1 MAMLT
6 VRRALCYNIAT
17 VVAVTVVAKRGDIV
31 MRFFDRA
38 RELADLKEIR
48 ERSESVAQFTVVTG
62 RRRVGK
68 TSLVVKSLEGEEY
81 VYLFVERKSEKDL
94 CETFVREINE
104 KLGEVVFGTP
114 ERIEDVFLALM
125 KIASTRH
132 LNVVIDEFQEFR
144 KVNPSIFSSIQ
155 KTWDMHK
162 DSARI
167 NLIVTGSVNTLM
179 VRLFRNKRAALY
191 GRETAFMV
199 VEPFA
204 TSVLKEIL
212 SAYHPRYKAED
223 LLALWTF
230 TGGVAKYVELLV
242 DSRCWTRDAMIKEMI
257 RANSLF
263 LDEGRA
269 MLVEEFDRE
278 YGVYF
283 SVLCAIAR
291 GRTTR
296 NEIEQTVG
304 RQVGGYLARLEEDYA
319 LIRKRHPIFAKV
331 AAKTARYE
339 LNDNFLVFWFRF
351 MYRYS
356 YILELKGYEQLREI
370 VRRDYPVLSGHA
382 LELYFKHQLAE
393 SGQWTRIGGWWD
405 RKGENELDILA
416 ENELTGTY
424 AVCEV
429 KRQGSKIDLN
439 VVADKFAAFRKA
451 TGKWLKAKPRF
462 LALSMSDM

>member
-17 VVAVTVVAKRGDIV
+17 VVAVTVVAKREDIV

-48 ERSESVAQFTVVTG
+48 EKSESVAQFTVVTG

>member
-1 MAMLT
+1 
-6 VRRALCYNIAT
+6 
-17 VVAVTVVAKRGDIV
+17 
-31 MRFFDRA
+31 MRFFDRK
-38 RELADLKEIR
+38 RELADLQEIR
-48 ERSESVAQFTVVTG
+48 ERSEEVAQFTVVTG

-68 TSLVVKSLEGEEY
+68 TSLVVKSLEGETY

-94 CETFVREINE
+94 CETFAREINA
-104 KLGEVVFGTP
+104 KLGDVVLGVP
-114 ERIEDVFLALM
+114 ERFEDVFGALM
-125 KIASTRH
+125 KLAATRH

-144 KVNPSIFSSIQ
+144 KINVGIFSSIQ
-155 KTWDMHK
+155 KIWDLHK
-162 DSARI
+162 VRARI

-179 VRLFRNKRAALY
+179 VKLFRNRRAALY
-191 GRETAFMV
+191 GRETSFMV

-204 TSVLKEIL
+204 TDVLKEIMYV
-212 SAYHPRYKAED
+212 YHPGYRAED

-230 TGGVAKYVELLV
+230 TGGVAKYVELLI
-242 DSRCWTRDAMIKEMI
+242 DSKSWTRESMIKEI
-257 RANSLF
+257 VRANSLF

-269 MLVEEFDRE
+269 VLVEEFDKE

-291 GRTTR
+291 GKTSR
-296 NEIEQTVG
+296 NEIEQAVG
-304 RQVGGYLARLEEDYA
+304 RQVGGYLARLEDDYA
-319 LIRKRHPIFAKV
+319 LIWKHQPLFAKT

-382 LELYFKHQLAE
+382 LEEYFRRKFAE
-393 SGQWTRIGGWWD
+393 SGKWTRIGSWWD

-416 ENELTGTY
+416 ENELTGAY

-429 KRQGSKIDLN
+429 KRQGSKIDLDA
-439 VVADKFAAFRKA
+439 VTDKFAAFQRA
-451 TGKWLKAKPRF
+451 TGAWRKVKPSY
-462 LALSMSDM
+462 LALSMSNM

>member
-17 VVAVTVVAKRGDIV
+17 VVAVTVVAKREDIV

-48 ERSESVAQFTVVTG
+48 ERSESAAQFTVVTG

>member
-17 VVAVTVVAKRGDIV
+17 VVAVTVVAKREDIV

-223 LLALWTF
+223 ILALWTF

>member
-1 MAMLT
+1 
-6 VRRALCYNIAT
+6 
-17 VVAVTVVAKRGDIV
+17 
-31 MRFFDRA
+31 MRFFDRK
-38 RELADLKEIR
+38 RELADLEEIR
-48 ERSESVAQFTVVTG
+48 ARSEEVAQFTVVTG

-68 TSLVVKSLEGEEY
+68 TSLVVKSLEGETY

-94 CETFVREINE
+94 CETFSREINA
-104 KLGEVVFGTP
+104 KLGDVVLGVPERFEEVFG
-114 ERIEDVFLALM
+114 ALM
-125 KIASTRH
+125 KLAATRH

-144 KVNPSIFSSIQ
+144 KINVGIFSSIQ
-155 KTWDMHK
+155 KIWDLHK
-162 DSARI
+162 GRARI

-179 VRLFRNKRAALY
+179 VKLFRNKRAALY
-191 GRETAFMV
+191 GRETSFMV

-204 TSVLKEIL
+204 TDVLKEIL
-212 SAYHPRYKAED
+212 SVYHPGYRAED

-230 TGGVAKYVELLV
+230 TGGVAKYVELLI
-242 DSRCWTRDAMIKEMI
+242 DSKSWTREAMIKEII

-269 MLVEEFDRE
+269 VLVDEFDKE

-291 GRTTR
+291 GKTSR

-304 RQVGGYLARLEEDYA
+304 RQVGGYLARLEDDYA
-319 LIRKRHPIFAKV
+319 LIRKHQPLFAKT

-356 YILELKGYEQLREI
+356 YVLELKGYEQLREI

-382 LELYFKHQLAE
+382 LEEYFRRKFAE
-393 SGQWTRIGGWWD
+393 SGKWTRIGAWWN
-405 RKGENELDILA
+405 RKGENELDLLA

-429 KRQGSKIDLN
+429 KRQGVKIDLEA
-439 VVADKFAAFRKA
+439 VADKFAAFQRTTGEWRKV
-451 TGKWLKAKPRF
+451 KPSF

>member
-1 MAMLT
+1 MAVLT

-17 VVAVTVVAKRGDIV
+17 VVAVTVVAKREDIV

-48 ERSESVAQFTVVTG
+48 ERSESAAQFTVVTG

>member
-17 VVAVTVVAKRGDIV
+17 VVAVTVVAKREDIV

-319 LIRKRHPIFAKV
+319 LIRKRHPISAKV

-382 LELYFKHQLAE
+382 LEQYFKHQLAE

>member
-1 MAMLT
+1 MAVLT

-17 VVAVTVVAKRGDIV
+17 VVAVTVVAKREDIV

>member
-1 MAMLT
+1 
-6 VRRALCYNIAT
+6 
-17 VVAVTVVAKRGDIV
+17 
-31 MRFFDRA
+31 MRFFDRKC
-38 RELADLKEIR
+38 ELADLQEIR
-48 ERSESVAQFTVVTG
+48 ERSEEVAQFTVVTG

-68 TSLVVKSLEGEEY
+68 TSLVVKSLEGETY

-94 CETFVREINE
+94 CETFAREINA
-104 KLGEVVFGTP
+104 KLGDVVLGIP
-114 ERIEDVFLALM
+114 ERFEEVFDAIMKLA
-125 KIASTRH
+125 ATRH

-144 KVNPSIFSSIQ
+144 KINIGIFSSMQ
-155 KTWDMHK
+155 KIWDLHK
-162 DSARI
+162 GRARI

-179 VRLFRNKRAALY
+179 VKLFRNKRAALY
-191 GRETAFMV
+191 GRETSFMV

-204 TSVLKEIL
+204 TDVLKEIM
-212 SAYHPRYKAED
+212 SVYHPGYRSED

-230 TGGVAKYVELLV
+230 TGGVAKYVELLI
-242 DSRCWTRDAMIKEMI
+242 DSKSWTRESMIKEII

-269 MLVEEFDRE
+269 VLVEEFDKE

-291 GRTTR
+291 GKTSR
-296 NEIEQTVG
+296 NEIEQAVG

-319 LIRKRHPIFAKV
+319 LIRKHQPLFAKT

-382 LELYFKHQLAE
+382 LEEYFRRKFAE
-393 SGQWTRIGGWWD
+393 SGQWTRIGSWWD

-416 ENELTGTY
+416 ENELTGAY

-429 KRQGSKIDLN
+429 KRQGSKIDLD
-439 VVADKFAAFRKA
+439 VVADKFATFQRA
-451 TGKWLKAKPRF
+451 TGAWRKVKPAY

>member
-1 MAMLT
+1 
-6 VRRALCYNIAT
+6 
-17 VVAVTVVAKRGDIV
+17 
-31 MRFFDRA
+31 MRFFDRE
-38 RELADLKEIR
+38 RELSDLKEIR
-48 ERSESVAQFTVVTG
+48 ARSESVAQFTVVTG

-68 TSLVVKSLEGEEY
+68 TSLVTKALEGETY

-104 KLGEVVFGTP
+104 KLGEVVLGSP
-114 ERIEDVFLALM
+114 DRLEDVFSALLKLA
-125 KIASTRH
+125 KARH
-132 LNVVIDEFQEFR
+132 INVVIDEFQEFR
-144 KVNPSIFSSIQ
+144 KVNAGFFSTLQ
-155 KTWDMHK
+155 KLWDLHQRT
-162 DSARI
+162 ARI

-179 VRLFRNKRAALY
+179 VRLFRNRRAALY

-199 VEPFA
+199 VEPFS
-204 TSVLKEIL
+204 TDVLKEIMGE
-212 SAYHPRYKAED
+212 YRPNYRPDD

-242 DSRCWTRDAMIKEMI
+242 DSRSLTREAMICEMI

-269 MLVEEFDRE
+269 VLVEEFDKE

-283 SVLCAIAR
+283 SILCAIAR
-291 GRTTR
+291 GRTAR

-304 RQVGGYLARLEEDYA
+304 RSVGGYLARLEDDYA
-319 LIRKRHPIFAKV
+319 LIRKHQPLFAKA

-351 MYRYS
+351 LYRYS

-370 VRRDYPVLSGHA
+370 VRRDYLVLSGHA
-382 LELYFKHQLAE
+382 LEEYFRRRFAE
-393 SGQWTRIGGWWD
+393 SGRWTRIGGWWD
-405 RKGENELDILA
+405 RKGENEIDLLA
-416 ENELTGTY
+416 ENELTGEY

-429 KRQGSKIDLN
+429 KREARRIDLKA
-439 VVADKFAAFRKA
+439 VADKFVAFQRG
-451 TGKWLKAKPRF
+451 TGVWKRVRPSF
-462 LALSMSDM
+462 LALSLADM

>member
-17 VVAVTVVAKRGDIV
+17 VVAVTVVAKREDIV

-405 RKGENELDILA
+405 RKGENELNILA

>member
-17 VVAVTVVAKRGDIV
+17 VVAVTVVAKREDIV

-356 YILELKGYEQLREI
+356 YILELKGYEQ
-370 VRRDYPVLSGHA
+370 
-382 LELYFKHQLAE
+382 
-393 SGQWTRIGGWWD
+393 
-405 RKGENELDILA
+405 
-416 ENELTGTY
+416 
-424 AVCEV
+424 
-429 KRQGSKIDLN
+429 
-439 VVADKFAAFRKA
+439 
-451 TGKWLKAKPRF
+451 
-462 LALSMSDM
+462 SMSDM

>member
-1 MAMLT
+1 
-6 VRRALCYNIAT
+6 
-17 VVAVTVVAKRGDIV
+17 
-31 MRFFDRA
+31 
-38 RELADLKEIR
+38 
-48 ERSESVAQFTVVTG
+48 
-62 RRRVGK
+62 
-68 TSLVVKSLEGEEY
+68 
-81 VYLFVERKSEKDL
+81 
-94 CETFVREINE
+94 
-104 KLGEVVFGTP
+104 
-114 ERIEDVFLALM
+114 
-125 KIASTRH
+125 
-132 LNVVIDEFQEFR
+132 
-144 KVNPSIFSSIQ
+144 
-155 KTWDMHK
+155 
-162 DSARI
+162 
-167 NLIVTGSVNTLM
+167 M

-199 VEPFA
+199 VESFA

>member
-17 VVAVTVVAKRGDIV
+17 VVAVTVVAKREDIV

-94 CETFVREINE
+94 CETFAREINE

-179 VRLFRNKRAALY
+179 VRRVRNMRAALY

-223 LLALWTF
+223 LLSLWTF

>member
-17 VVAVTVVAKRGDIV
+17 VVAVTVVAKRGVIV